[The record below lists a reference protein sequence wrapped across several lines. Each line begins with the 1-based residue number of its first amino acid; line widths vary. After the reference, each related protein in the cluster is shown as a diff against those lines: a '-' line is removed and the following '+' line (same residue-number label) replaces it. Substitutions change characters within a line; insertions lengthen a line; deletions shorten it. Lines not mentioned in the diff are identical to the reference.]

1 MLEITTGM
9 EYVYKP
15 TLLLAEVSLA
25 VFGFM
30 VLFFIIYLL
39 LGKI

>member
-1 MLEITTGM
+1 MNEVLTGM

-15 TLLLAEVSLA
+15 TLLLAEISLA
-25 VFGFM
+25 IFGFM
-30 VLFFIIYLL
+30 VLFFVIYLL

>member
-1 MLEITTGM
+1 MNEVISGM

-15 TLLLAEVSLA
+15 TLLLAEISLA

-30 VLFFIIYLL
+30 VLFFVIYLL

>member
-1 MLEITTGM
+1 MNNVISGM

-25 VFGFM
+25 IFGFM
-30 VLFFIIYLL
+30 VLFFVIYLL

>member
-1 MLEITTGM
+1 MYKLIPGM
-9 EYVYKP
+9 DAVYEP
-15 TLLLAEVSLA
+15 TLLLAEISLC

-30 VLFFIIYLL
+30 VLFFVIYLI

>member
-1 MLEITTGM
+1 MNEVLSGM

-15 TLLLAEVSLA
+15 TLLLAEISLA
-25 VFGFM
+25 IFGFM
-30 VLFFIIYLL
+30 VLFFVIYLI

>member
-1 MLEITTGM
+1 MGHIITGM
-9 EYVYKP
+9 EAVYKP
-15 TLLLAEVSLA
+15 TCMLAEIALC

-30 VLFFIIYLL
+30 VLFFVIYLI